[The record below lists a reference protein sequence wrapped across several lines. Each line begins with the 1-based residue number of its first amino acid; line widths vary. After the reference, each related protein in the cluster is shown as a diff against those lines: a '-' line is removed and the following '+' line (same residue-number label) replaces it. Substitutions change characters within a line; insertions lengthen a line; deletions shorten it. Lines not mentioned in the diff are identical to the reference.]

1 MVYWFFFIAN
11 VWLRRLSQIC
21 YPVWHI
27 QFISRH
33 MPPWRIVFVTQYY
46 FYVFMV
52 HHRMN
57 VNIHFI
63 KSAISVAKTPTQRWR
78 QGRVWDGCEETFV
91 FAVTNPT
98 WLSPVAVFKQQHGLW
113 LMHLKKTHNSLWCAC
128 VDKETGAYGFGI
140 RSFSKYSP
148 VSPEFPVF
156 VSQWWY

>member
-46 FYVFMV
+46 FMSLWYTTEWM
-52 HHRMN
+52 
-57 VNIHFI
+57 
-63 KSAISVAKTPTQRWR
+63 SISISSSLLSQLPRPLHKDE
-78 QGRVWDGCEETFV
+78 GRVWDGCEETFV